1 MAELTPVFV
10 YGTLKRGQRA
20 AALLAG
26 QRCLGPAQ
34 TAGGFALYQL
44 DGYPGL
50 IAEPGSDTIVIGEL
64 WLVDD
69 ACVQALDAYEGV
81 ADGLYRRQSI
91 TIATEGVPSQ
101 ADTYVYAQ
109 SLVGRRRIGSIW
121 PPTR

>member
-10 YGTLKRGQRA
+10 YGTLKHGQRA
-20 AALLAG
+20 ANLLAG

-34 TAGGFALYQL
+34 TAVGFVLYQL

-50 IAEPGSDTIVIGEL
+50 IEEPGSGTTVVGEL

-69 ACVQALDAYEGV
+69 ACIRALDAYEGV
-81 ADGLYRRQSI
+81 AEGLYRRQSI
-91 TIATEGVPSQ
+91 AIATEGLPSR

-109 SLVGRRRIGSIW
+109 SLAGRRRIGATW
-121 PPTR
+121 PPAP